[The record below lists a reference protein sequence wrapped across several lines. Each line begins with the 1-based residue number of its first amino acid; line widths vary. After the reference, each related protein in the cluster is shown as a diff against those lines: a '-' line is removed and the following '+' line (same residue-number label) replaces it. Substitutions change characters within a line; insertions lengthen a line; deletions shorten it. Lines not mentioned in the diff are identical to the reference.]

1 MQGKLSYVSTLPTER
16 EETYKGQLCGSTNI
30 KIIDVNESEDFS

>member
-16 EETYKGQLCGSTNI
+16 EETYRGQLRGSTDVEVT
-30 KIIDVNESEDFS
+30 DVNESEDFS